1 MQIEDSALDRTP
13 DLVAKVRALR
23 EQAEREMN
31 RFTRAGDY
39 DIRRVVGQKPKTE
52 EKESAPAPVG
62 AKKKRAKSSPDQT
75 AIEFSPAPPE
85 QGDEEAYL

>member
-31 RFTRAGDY
+31 KFTHAGDY
-39 DIRRVVGQKPKTE
+39 DVRRIVGQRPKTE
-52 EKESAPAPVG
+52 EPDAAPAAGG
-62 AKKKRAKSSPDQT
+62 ARKKRAKSSPDQT

-85 QGDEEAYL
+85 QDDDGGDQ

>member
-23 EQAEREMN
+23 AQAEKEMN
-31 RFTRAGDY
+31 QFTCAGDY
-39 DIRRVVGQKPKTE
+39 DIRRVVGQKPKPE
-52 EKESAPAPVG
+52 EKESAPASGG

-85 QGDEEAYL
+85 RGDEAADQ